1 MDELGTALG
10 RFAGGLSNI
19 DEMRNVFREYLRSH
33 PEKREAVSHWVSE
46 SIRIGRIS
54 PAIML
59 TIGDL
64 IGPLPQE
71 ATGPDTLSTVRPSVS
86 PPGMTLASLV
96 SAPATASTIAPQS
109 MIPPPPAVGMP
120 RATADPDA
128 TGARLPESGNAAAVA
143 EEDATLALGHV
154 LDGRYTLMEELGRGG
169 MGAVFK
175 ARDRNREA
183 FQDRHP
189 YIALKVLSE
198 EFKRHPDARM
208 ALQRETVRAQNLA
221 HPNIV
226 TVFDFDYDGPHAYM
240 TMELLEGHSL
250 EDWLQQESSATAPMA
265 RRWSIIRSIGAGLA
279 YAHEKGVVHS
289 DLKPGNVFLCK
300 SGTVKVMDFGIAR
313 PLRAVTDQTDTT
325 LFDPAERLG
334 GLTPAYASM
343 EQWNHEAPDPRDDIY
358 AFACVVYY
366 IFSGQHPFGR
376 VSAKV
381 ACESRLTPQ
390 RISSLTRRQWDALRR
405 GLAFKRNDRI
415 PSVEQFLRQ
424 FAPLT
429 WYQKYRK
436 WLMGAAALA
445 ATVIL
450 ILAAQYYRDYVA
462 DQSINAQ
469 LWPSTELAVPPPTAE
484 QRRDIDDY
492 LYLAQEALKQAAN
505 ARSDEERSAILSK
518 GDNNLLDLLKS
529 VRGLEPSN
537 AQALQLT
544 DDATHLYENRARALL
559 EADQLPDA
567 LKLVLEGQKFEHTR
581 VLFEIKRTICRRK
594 AALCLGR

>member
-1 MDELGTALG
+1 
-10 RFAGGLSNI
+10 
-19 DEMRNVFREYLRSH
+19 MRGVFRDYLRAH
-33 PEKREAVSHWVSE
+33 PESGEAVSNWVSE

-59 TIGDL
+59 TIGGL
-64 IGPLPQE
+64 IEPAARDGARVDME
-71 ATGPDTLSTVRPSVS
+71 STIHPNMSIPRA
-86 PPGMTLASLV
+86 PPTSAFI
-96 SAPATASTIAPQS
+96 SAPVSVVVRRAPL
-109 MIPPPPAVGMP
+109 
-120 RATADPDA
+120 DPDA
-128 TGARLPESGNAAAVA
+128 TGSGMPDPMAAPV
-143 EEDATLALGHV
+143 EGEDATLTAGDV
-154 LDGRYTLMEELGRGG
+154 LDGRYTLIEELGRGG
-169 MGAVFK
+169 MGSVYK

-250 EDWLQQESSATAPMA
+250 EDWLQQESSTAAPWA
-265 RRWSIIRSIGAGLA
+265 RRWSIVRSIGAGLA

-289 DLKPGNVFLCK
+289 DLKPGNIFICK

-313 PLRAVTDQTDTT
+313 PLRAVTDQADTT
-325 LFDPAERLG
+325 LFDPAVRLG
-334 GLTPAYASM
+334 GLTPAYASI

-376 VSAKV
+376 VSAKSAYETKLV
-381 ACESRLTPQ
+381 PQ
-390 RISSLTRRQWDALRR
+390 RIHSLTRRQWDALKR

-415 PSVEQFLRQ
+415 ATVEEFLKQ

-429 WYQKYRK
+429 WYQKYRR
-436 WLMGAAALA
+436 WVIGTAALFA
-445 ATVIL
+445 AISL
-450 ILAAQYYRDYVA
+450 ILGAQYYRDYVE
-462 DQSINAQ
+462 DQAVNAQ
-469 LWPSTELAVPPPTAE
+469 LWPRTDLPVPPLTAE
-484 QRRDIDDY
+484 QHHDIDDW
-492 LYLAQEALKQAAN
+492 LYLAQEALRQGAN
-505 ARSDEERSAILSK
+505 ARTDEDRSAILSK

-537 AQALQLT
+537 RQALELT
-544 DDATHLYENRARALL
+544 DDAAHLYENRARALL
-559 EADQLPDA
+559 DANQLADA
-567 LKLVLEGQKFEHTR
+567 LRLVLEGQKFEHTR
-581 VLFEIKRTICRRK
+581 ALFEIRRTVCRRNPT
-594 AALCLGR
+594 LCTGH

>member
-19 DEMRNVFREYLRSH
+19 DEMRSVFRDYLRSH
-33 PEKREAVSHWVSE
+33 PENREAVSRWVSE

-64 IGPLPQE
+64 IEPLPRE
-71 ATGPDTLSTVRPSVS
+71 VLRED
-86 PPGMTLASLV
+86 
-96 SAPATASTIAPQS
+96 TASTIRPGNGPPLPISAAPISVLVQ
-109 MIPPPPAVGMP
+109 
-120 RATADPDA
+120 RAAPDPDL
-128 TGARLPESGNAAAVA
+128 TGARLPESTVA
-143 EEDATLALGHV
+143 PPPEREDATLVAGDV
-154 LDGRYTLMEELGRGG
+154 LDGRYTLIEELGHGG
-169 MGAVFK
+169 MGSVFK

-240 TMELLEGHSL
+240 TMELLEGQSL
-250 EDWLQQESSATAPMA
+250 EDWLQQDSSASAPMA
-265 RRWSIIRSIGAGLA
+265 RRWSIVRSIGAGLA

-300 SGTVKVMDFGIAR
+300 NGTVKVMDFGIAR
-313 PLRAVTDQTDTT
+313 PLRAVSDQTDTT

-334 GLTPAYASM
+334 GLTPAYASI

-376 VSAKV
+376 VSAKT
-381 ACESRLTPQ
+381 ACETRLVAQ
-390 RISSLTRRQWDALRR
+390 RIPSLTRRQWDALRR

-415 PSVEQFLRQ
+415 ASVDGFLKQ

-429 WYQKYRK
+429 WYEKYK
-436 WLMGAAALA
+436 IWLMGAAMIVA
-445 ATVIL
+445 AVVL
-450 ILAAQYYRDYVA
+450 IFAAQYYRDYVE
-462 DQSINAQ
+462 DQAVNAQ
-469 LWPSTELAVPPPTAE
+469 LWPRTDLPVPPITAE
-484 QRRDIDDY
+484 QRHDIDDY
-492 LYLAQEALKQAAN
+492 LYLAQEALRQAAN
-505 ARSDEERSAILSK
+505 ARNDEDRSAILSK
-518 GDNNLLDLLKS
+518 GDNNLLDLLKGL
-529 VRGLEPSN
+529 RGLEPSN

-559 EADQLPDA
+559 EANQLPEA
-567 LKLVLEGQKFEHTR
+567 LRLVLEGQKFEHTR
-581 VLFEIKRTICRRK
+581 TLFELKRTICRRDVP
-594 AALCLGR
+594 LCRGH

>member
-10 RFAGGLSNI
+10 RFAGGLSNV
-19 DEMRNVFREYLRSH
+19 DEMRSAFRDYLRAH
-33 PEKREAVSHWVSE
+33 PENREAVSRWVSD

-64 IGPLPQE
+64 IEPVAREGTAAESAATIFPNMSAPRKLP
-71 ATGPDTLSTVRPSVS
+71 TSVPS
-86 PPGMTLASLV
+86 PPPVSVLV
-96 SAPATASTIAPQS
+96 QRAPL
-109 MIPPPPAVGMP
+109 
-120 RATADPDA
+120 DPDA
-128 TGARLPESGNAAAVA
+128 TGAGLPENRLAPA
-143 EEDATLALGHV
+143 EGEDVTLAAGDV
-154 LDGRYTLMEELGRGG
+154 LDGRYTLIEELGRGG
-169 MGAVFK
+169 MGSVFK

-240 TMELLEGHSL
+240 TMELLEGHPL
-250 EDWLQQESSATAPMA
+250 EDWLQQESSASTPMA
-265 RRWSIIRSIGAGLA
+265 RRWSIVRSIGAGLA

-334 GLTPAYASM
+334 GLTPAYASI

-366 IFSGQHPFGR
+366 IFSGKHPFGR
-376 VSAKV
+376 VSAKT
-381 ACESRLTPQ
+381 AYETRLVPQ
-390 RISSLTRRQWDALRR
+390 RISSLTRRQWDALKR
-405 GLAFKRNDRI
+405 GLAFKRSDRI
-415 PSVEQFLRQ
+415 ATVDEFLKQ

-429 WYQKYRK
+429 WYQKHRM
-436 WLMGAAALA
+436 WLMGAAATV
-445 ATVIL
+445 ATISL
-450 ILAAQYYRDYVA
+450 ILGAQYYRDYVE
-462 DQSINAQ
+462 DQAVNAQ
-469 LWPSTELAVPPPTAE
+469 LWPRTDLPVPPLTAE
-484 QRRDIDDY
+484 QRHDIDDD
-492 LYLAQEALKQAAN
+492 LYLAHESLRQAAN
-505 ARSDEERSAILSK
+505 ARTDEDRSALLST
-518 GDNNLLDLLKS
+518 GANNLLDLLKS

-537 AQALQLT
+537 GQALQLT
-544 DDATHLYENRARALL
+544 DDAAHLYENRARALL
-559 EADQLPDA
+559 DSNRLPDA
-567 LKLVLEGQKFEHTR
+567 LRLVLEGQRFEHTR
-581 VLFEIKRTICRRK
+581 ALFEIRRTICRRNPP
-594 AALCLGR
+594 LCSGH